1 VKCLLQIFNR
11 LCENQEE
18 KTLERP
24 KFGDIMHNDFHMTD
38 DILLDRIF
46 RAFDKDTDNK
56 VNAEEW
62 VKGLSIFLR
71 GCLKEKIKF
80 CFDVYDMNSDGWIT
94 KEEMFHMLKFC
105 LPQRQQEEDPDEG
118 VRDLVEC
125 ALKKLDTDQDSRVSF
140 EDYTKAVHK
149 DELLLECL
157 GPCLPDQKYVQIFM
171 ESVEDPEMWLMNR
184 QNREHPA
191 VRQDVPP
198 GTPNINQNETQVAT
212 K

>member
-1 VKCLLQIFNR
+1 MQSFMLYSYRSRHQTFFPSV
-11 LCENQEE
+11 
-18 KTLERP
+18 
-24 KFGDIMHNDFHMTD
+24 
-38 DILLDRIF
+38 F

-71 GCLKEKIKF
+71 GSLREKIKF

-125 ALKKLDTDQDSRVSF
+125 ALKKLVRYTIHKYKTLFILINLSCYYYQLSYILLSMILIQYISIYTGYTDSLDKPI
-140 EDYTKAVHK
+140 Y
-149 DELLLECL
+149 
-157 GPCLPDQKYVQIFM
+157 
-171 ESVEDPEMWLMNR
+171 
-184 QNREHPA
+184 
-191 VRQDVPP
+191 
-198 GTPNINQNETQVAT
+198 
-212 K
+212 